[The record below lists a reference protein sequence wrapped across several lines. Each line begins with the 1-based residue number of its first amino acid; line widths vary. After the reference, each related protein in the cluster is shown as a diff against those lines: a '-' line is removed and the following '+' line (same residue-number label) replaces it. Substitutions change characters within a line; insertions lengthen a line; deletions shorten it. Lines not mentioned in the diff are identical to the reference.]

1 MSSFINFNNKEVTT
15 GASYTAEAVKIA
27 LLKSETKSSIKAE
40 TLTKNIKEPLSLN
53 EALVFFTD
61 KLSAMKSLS
70 LANAEINEGKIKQ
83 FETDYKDMETSI
95 KRGIGWIDPE
105 YVADTWENSSDSIDF
120 ELVKTELY
128 NRLIA
133 AGLLAFSNPEDGE
146 TKGVPV
152 RSLKDLNIKE
162 SLEANKV
169 NETLFFAFFNNKKI
183 EVEGKDL
190 WDAKQKAIIELKVPK
205 SKVGLLAVVSAESQ
219 KNQDFKFE
227 SFVNESEVETIELDM
242 AWDSSS
248 AEDDKAAKAA
258 FKKYKIKVKGADGQ
272 PGTYEVTG
280 KKKDILAYLKSDFY
294 EMDQETIEEYYP
306 ELLES
311 TKKPAGLTLD
321 DTKKVAELYA
331 SALSKADGVKATVN
345 KKSLEEDSFDLDI
358 DGEEYAGGSY
368 NIYHNGEVVN
378 HAVPGSP
385 VYGYFDDKLDTIVKN
400 IKNPKLHESA
410 MSDIDILAQEAKDFK
425 SFVKE
430 FKKEFKNMDAGSPKE
445 LEAWLQTIY
454 DTAKENV
461 DESVKSIN
469 EGQFSWMTQDTG
481 NQIGSEKQN
490 TIAVTMFDDKGNK
503 WEERSYDGYG
513 EFGGKDYY
521 ELLAQMNGI
530 ENPNRQ
536 DGIDIAFDKKK
547 VKGKVLFPA
556 LVEDPKRF
564 NFKKHDFTQEAEHDP
579 NQSWYQEE
587 EYDDDY
593 EEYDESK
600 VTEAARVPYNVLDF
614 AKRKGSYATSLV
626 KKAATWAEKAGKYI
640 SGGTAIGKD
649 YMTIILDMKH
659 QGSEIYINLND
670 ETIELFGEE
679 VTDAKSF
686 QKVLDANMSESKV
699 NESAADLIKYVETT
713 SEKTFKGGGNGQNLL
728 DNAMELASHIGD
740 YEMGRPT
747 RGYEEDGF
755 YGPATITLFKRLVDQ
770 MSADDIKNNQADK
783 YESKVTESHFKVGD
797 KVKMSHGGTGVIVSL
812 DKEDGAEDEKY
823 YNVELPNGEMH
834 KHAPNELT
842 KESVVNEGR
851 SINKIQKEWSD
862 TTTKMQQKAGEWK
875 VAEGD
880 RKSELLDEMK
890 ALTAK
895 KRELEA
901 ELDAAVAGKDKDLE
915 LVVSEGNAFG
925 AARAKAI
932 ADGAKEFEFEGETYK
947 VEDVGAD
954 DKENAKEF
962 VEEGNAF
969 LAARAKAIEEDAE
982 EFEFNGKTF
991 PVIEEGNAFGAARAK
1006 AIADGAKE
1014 FEFEGETYKVED
1026 AGPDDKKNAKEFVE
1040 ESKLT
1045 LDALVEMFEVKVN
1058 EDLRSDVKKFIKANV
1073 DELNTLADKDEWDL
1087 MYAKLYNDF
1096 NVEANSTKGKDL
1108 LKTFQFVF

>member
-1 MSSFINFNNKEVTT
+1 
-15 GASYTAEAVKIA
+15 
-27 LLKSETKSSIKAE
+27 
-40 TLTKNIKEPLSLN
+40 
-53 EALVFFTD
+53 
-61 KLSAMKSLS
+61 
-70 LANAEINEGKIKQ
+70 
-83 FETDYKDMETSI
+83 
-95 KRGIGWIDPE
+95 
-105 YVADTWENSSDSIDF
+105 
-120 ELVKTELY
+120 
-128 NRLIA
+128 
-133 AGLLAFSNPEDGE
+133 
-146 TKGVPV
+146 
-152 RSLKDLNIKE
+152 
-162 SLEANKV
+162 
-169 NETLFFAFFNNKKI
+169 
-183 EVEGKDL
+183 
-190 WDAKQKAIIELKVPK
+190 
-205 SKVGLLAVVSAESQ
+205 
-219 KNQDFKFE
+219 
-227 SFVNESEVETIELDM
+227 
-242 AWDSSS
+242 
-248 AEDDKAAKAA
+248 
-258 FKKYKIKVKGADGQ
+258 
-272 PGTYEVTG
+272 
-280 KKKDILAYLKSDFY
+280 
-294 EMDQETIEEYYP
+294 
-306 ELLES
+306 
-311 TKKPAGLTLD
+311 
-321 DTKKVAELYA
+321 
-331 SALSKADGVKATVN
+331 
-345 KKSLEEDSFDLDI
+345 
-358 DGEEYAGGSY
+358 
-368 NIYHNGEVVN
+368 
-378 HAVPGSP
+378 
-385 VYGYFDDKLDTIVKN
+385 
-400 IKNPKLHESA
+400 
-410 MSDIDILAQEAKDFK
+410 
-425 SFVKE
+425 
-430 FKKEFKNMDAGSPKE
+430 
-445 LEAWLQTIY
+445 
-454 DTAKENV
+454 
-461 DESVKSIN
+461 
-469 EGQFSWMTQDTG
+469 
-481 NQIGSEKQN
+481 
-490 TIAVTMFDDKGNK
+490 
-503 WEERSYDGYG
+503 
-513 EFGGKDYY
+513 
-521 ELLAQMNGI
+521 
-530 ENPNRQ
+530 
-536 DGIDIAFDKKK
+536 
-547 VKGKVLFPA
+547 
-556 LVEDPKRF
+556 
-564 NFKKHDFTQEAEHDP
+564 
-579 NQSWYQEE
+579 
-587 EYDDDY
+587 
-593 EEYDESK
+593 
-600 VTEAARVPYNVLDF
+600 
-614 AKRKGSYATSLV
+614 
-626 KKAATWAEKAGKYI
+626 
-640 SGGTAIGKD
+640 
-649 YMTIILDMKH
+649 MTIILDMKH

>member
-1 MSSFINFNNKEVTT
+1 MSSFINFNNKEVATET
-15 GASYTAEAVKIA
+15 SYTAEAVKIA
-27 LLKSETKSSIKAE
+27 LLKSETKSSLKAE

-95 KRGIGWIDPE
+95 ERGIGWIDPE
-105 YVADTWENSSDSIDF
+105 YVGDTWENSSDSIDF

-128 NRLIA
+128 KRLIA
-133 AGLLAFSNPEDGE
+133 SGLLAFSNPEDGE

-169 NETLFFAFFNNKKI
+169 NETLFYAFFNNKKI

-205 SKVGLLAVVSAESQ
+205 SKIGYLAVVSAESQ

-258 FKKYKIKVKGADGQ
+258 FKKYKIKVKGANGQ

-311 TKKPAGLTLD
+311 VKKPAGLTLD
-321 DTKKVAELYA
+321 DTRKVAELYA

-378 HAVPGSP
+378 HAIPGSP

-410 MSDIDILAQEAKDFK
+410 MSDIDIMAQEAKDFK

-454 DTAKENV
+454 DTAKENM
-461 DESVKSIN
+461 DESLVT
-469 EGQFSWMTQDTG
+469 EGQFSWMAQDTG

-503 WEERSYDGYG
+503 WEEKSYDGYG

-556 LVEDPKRF
+556 LVEDPKHF

-593 EEYDESK
+593 EEYDES
-600 VTEAARVPYNVLDF
+600 VVIE
-614 AKRKGSYATSLV
+614 G
-626 KKAATWAEKAGKYI
+626 I
-640 SGGTAIGKD
+640 S
-649 YMTIILDMKH
+649 
-659 QGSEIYINLND
+659 
-670 ETIELFGEE
+670 
-679 VTDAKSF
+679 VTDERVYGKKGIIIMIDDNGK
-686 QKVLDANMSESKV
+686 QV
-699 NESAADLIKYVETT
+699 SAI
-713 SEKTFKGGGNGQNLL
+713 FK
-728 DNAMELASHIGD
+728 D
-740 YEMGRPT
+740 
-747 RGYEEDGF
+747 
-755 YGPATITLFKRLVDQ
+755 K
-770 MSADDIKNNQADK
+770 KNADK
-783 YESKVTESHFKVGD
+783 YNRNK
-797 KVKMSHGGTGVIVSL
+797 
-812 DKEDGAEDEKY
+812 AEDIKALLDLAKDTKY
-823 YNVELPNGEMH
+823 PN
-834 KHAPNELT
+834 AID
-842 KESVVNEGR
+842 ESLVNEGR
-851 SINKIQKEWSD
+851 SINKIQKEWSE

-901 ELDAAVAGKDKDLE
+901 ELDSAVAGKDKDLE

-932 ADGAKEFEFEGETYK
+932 ADGVKEFEFEGETYK
-947 VEDVGAD
+947 VEDVGPD
-954 DKENAKEF
+954 DKENAE
-962 VEEGNAF
+962 
-969 LAARAKAIEEDAE
+969 
-982 EFEFNGKTF
+982 
-991 PVIEEGNAFGAARAK
+991 
-1006 AIADGAKE
+1006 
-1014 FEFEGETYKVED
+1014 
-1026 AGPDDKKNAKEFVE
+1026 EFVE

-1058 EDLRSDVKKFIKANV
+1058 EDLRSDVKKFIKDNAN
-1073 DELNTLADKDEWDL
+1073 ELNALADKDEWDL
-1087 MYAKLYNDF
+1087 MYAKLYNEF
-1096 NVEANSTKGKDL
+1096 NVESDSTKGKDL

>member
-27 LLKSETKSSIKAE
+27 LLKSETKSPIKAE
-40 TLTKNIKEPLSLN
+40 ALTKNIKEPLSLN

-128 NRLIA
+128 KRLIA

-152 RSLKDLNIKE
+152 RSLKDLSIKE

-227 SFVNESEVETIELDM
+227 SFVGESEVQTIELDM
-242 AWDSSS
+242 AWDDSS

-258 FKKYKIKVKGADGQ
+258 FKKYKIKVKGGNGQ
-272 PGTYEVTG
+272 AGTYEVTG

-311 TKKPAGLTLD
+311 SKKPAGLTLD

-345 KKSLEEDSFDLDI
+345 KKSLEEDSFDLDV

-410 MSDIDILAQEAKDFK
+410 MSDIDIMAQEAKDFK

-454 DTAKENV
+454 DTAKENM
-461 DESVKSIN
+461 DESLVT
-469 EGQFSWMTQDTG
+469 EGQFSWMAQDTG

-490 TIAVTMFDDKGNK
+490 TINITMFDDKGNK
-503 WEERSYDGYG
+503 WEEKKYDGYG

-600 VTEAARVPYNVLDF
+600 VTEAARVPSNVLDF

-686 QKVLDANMSESKV
+686 QKVLDAN
-699 NESAADLIKYVETT
+699 
-713 SEKTFKGGGNGQNLL
+713 
-728 DNAMELASHIGD
+728 
-740 YEMGRPT
+740 
-747 RGYEEDGF
+747 
-755 YGPATITLFKRLVDQ
+755 
-770 MSADDIKNNQADK
+770 
-783 YESKVTESHFKVGD
+783 
-797 KVKMSHGGTGVIVSL
+797 VS
-812 DKEDGAEDEKY
+812 
-823 YNVELPNGEMH
+823 
-834 KHAPNELT
+834 
-842 KESVVNEGR
+842 ESVVNEGR
-851 SINKIQKEWSD
+851 SINKIQKEWSE
-862 TTTKMQQKAGEWK
+862 TTTKMQQKAGDWK

-932 ADGAKEFEFEGETYK
+932 ADGVKEFEFEGETYK

-1058 EDLRSDVKKFIKANV
+1058 EDLRSDVKKFIKDNAN
-1073 DELNTLADKDEWDL
+1073 ELNTLADKDEWDL
-1087 MYAKLYNDF
+1087 MYAKLYNEF
-1096 NVEANSTKGKDL
+1096 NVEPNSTKGKDL

>member
-1 MSSFINFNNKEVTT
+1 MSSFINFNNKEVATET
-15 GASYTAEAVKIA
+15 SYTAEAVKIA
-27 LLKSETKSSIKAE
+27 LLKSETKSSLKAE

-105 YVADTWENSSDSIDF
+105 YVGDTWENSSDSIDF

-128 NRLIA
+128 KRLIA
-133 AGLLAFSNPEDGE
+133 SGLLAFSNPEDGE

-169 NETLFFAFFNNKKI
+169 NETLFYAFFNNKKI

-205 SKVGLLAVVSAESQ
+205 SKIGYLAVVSAESQ

-258 FKKYKIKVKGADGQ
+258 FKKYKIKVKGANGQ

-311 TKKPAGLTLD
+311 VKKPAGLTLD
-321 DTKKVAELYA
+321 DTRKVAELYA

-378 HAVPGSP
+378 HAIPGSP

-410 MSDIDILAQEAKDFK
+410 MSDIDIMAQEAKDFK

-454 DTAKENV
+454 DTAKENM
-461 DESVKSIN
+461 DESLVT
-469 EGQFSWMTQDTG
+469 EGQFSWMAQDTG

-490 TIAVTMFDDKGNK
+490 TINITMFDDKGNK
-503 WEERSYDGYG
+503 WEEKSYDGYG

-556 LVEDPKRF
+556 LVEDPKHF

-593 EEYDESK
+593 EEYDES
-600 VTEAARVPYNVLDF
+600 VVIE
-614 AKRKGSYATSLV
+614 G
-626 KKAATWAEKAGKYI
+626 I
-640 SGGTAIGKD
+640 S
-649 YMTIILDMKH
+649 
-659 QGSEIYINLND
+659 
-670 ETIELFGEE
+670 
-679 VTDAKSF
+679 VTDERVYGKKGIIIMIDDNGK
-686 QKVLDANMSESKV
+686 QV
-699 NESAADLIKYVETT
+699 SAI
-713 SEKTFKGGGNGQNLL
+713 FK
-728 DNAMELASHIGD
+728 D
-740 YEMGRPT
+740 
-747 RGYEEDGF
+747 
-755 YGPATITLFKRLVDQ
+755 K
-770 MSADDIKNNQADK
+770 KNADK
-783 YESKVTESHFKVGD
+783 YNRNK
-797 KVKMSHGGTGVIVSL
+797 
-812 DKEDGAEDEKY
+812 AEDIKALLDLAKDTKY
-823 YNVELPNGEMH
+823 PN
-834 KHAPNELT
+834 AID
-842 KESVVNEGR
+842 ESLVNEGR
-851 SINKIQKEWSD
+851 SINKIQKEWSE

-932 ADGAKEFEFEGETYK
+932 ADGVKEFEFEGETYK
-947 VEDVGAD
+947 VEDVGPD
-954 DKENAKEF
+954 DKENAE
-962 VEEGNAF
+962 
-969 LAARAKAIEEDAE
+969 
-982 EFEFNGKTF
+982 
-991 PVIEEGNAFGAARAK
+991 
-1006 AIADGAKE
+1006 
-1014 FEFEGETYKVED
+1014 
-1026 AGPDDKKNAKEFVE
+1026 EFVE

-1058 EDLRSDVKKFIKANV
+1058 EDLRSDVKKFIKDNAN
-1073 DELNTLADKDEWDL
+1073 ELNALADKDEWDL
-1087 MYAKLYNDF
+1087 MYAKLYNEF
-1096 NVEANSTKGKDL
+1096 NVEADSTKGKDL

>member
-1 MSSFINFNNKEVTT
+1 MSSFINFNNKEVATET
-15 GASYTAEAVKIA
+15 SYTAEAVKIA

-95 KRGIGWIDPE
+95 ERGIGWIDPE
-105 YVADTWENSSDSIDF
+105 YVGDTWENSSDSIDF

-128 NRLIA
+128 KRLIA
-133 AGLLAFSNPEDGE
+133 SGLLAFSNPEDGE

-152 RSLKDLNIKE
+152 RSLKDLNMKE

-169 NETLFFAFFNNKKI
+169 NETLFYAFFNNKKI

-205 SKVGLLAVVSAESQ
+205 SKIGYLAVVSAESQ

-258 FKKYKIKVKGADGQ
+258 FKKYKIKVKGANGQ

-311 TKKPAGLTLD
+311 VKKPAGLTLD
-321 DTKKVAELYA
+321 DTRKVAELYA

-378 HAVPGSP
+378 HAIPGSP

-410 MSDIDILAQEAKDFK
+410 MSDIDIMAQEAKDFK

-454 DTAKENV
+454 DTAKENM
-461 DESVKSIN
+461 DESLVT
-469 EGQFSWMTQDTG
+469 EGQFSWMAQDTG

-503 WEERSYDGYG
+503 WEEKSYDGYG

-556 LVEDPKRF
+556 LVEDPKHF

-593 EEYDESK
+593 EEYDES
-600 VTEAARVPYNVLDF
+600 VVIE
-614 AKRKGSYATSLV
+614 G
-626 KKAATWAEKAGKYI
+626 I
-640 SGGTAIGKD
+640 S
-649 YMTIILDMKH
+649 
-659 QGSEIYINLND
+659 
-670 ETIELFGEE
+670 
-679 VTDAKSF
+679 VTDERVYGKKGIIIMIDDNGK
-686 QKVLDANMSESKV
+686 QV
-699 NESAADLIKYVETT
+699 SAI
-713 SEKTFKGGGNGQNLL
+713 FK
-728 DNAMELASHIGD
+728 D
-740 YEMGRPT
+740 
-747 RGYEEDGF
+747 
-755 YGPATITLFKRLVDQ
+755 K
-770 MSADDIKNNQADK
+770 KNADK
-783 YESKVTESHFKVGD
+783 YNRNK
-797 KVKMSHGGTGVIVSL
+797 
-812 DKEDGAEDEKY
+812 AEDIKALLDLAKDTKY
-823 YNVELPNGEMH
+823 PN
-834 KHAPNELT
+834 AID
-842 KESVVNEGR
+842 ESLVNEGR
-851 SINKIQKEWSD
+851 SINKIQKEWSE

-901 ELDAAVAGKDKDLE
+901 ELDSAVAGKDKDLE

-932 ADGAKEFEFEGETYK
+932 ADGVKEFEFEGETYK
-947 VEDVGAD
+947 VEDVGPD
-954 DKENAKEF
+954 DKENAE
-962 VEEGNAF
+962 
-969 LAARAKAIEEDAE
+969 
-982 EFEFNGKTF
+982 
-991 PVIEEGNAFGAARAK
+991 
-1006 AIADGAKE
+1006 
-1014 FEFEGETYKVED
+1014 
-1026 AGPDDKKNAKEFVE
+1026 EFVE

-1058 EDLRSDVKKFIKANV
+1058 EDLRSDVKKFIKDNAN
-1073 DELNTLADKDEWDL
+1073 ELNALADKDEWDL
-1087 MYAKLYNDF
+1087 MYAKLYNEF
-1096 NVEANSTKGKDL
+1096 NVEADSTKGKDL

>member
-1 MSSFINFNNKEVTT
+1 
-15 GASYTAEAVKIA
+15 
-27 LLKSETKSSIKAE
+27 
-40 TLTKNIKEPLSLN
+40 
-53 EALVFFTD
+53 
-61 KLSAMKSLS
+61 
-70 LANAEINEGKIKQ
+70 
-83 FETDYKDMETSI
+83 
-95 KRGIGWIDPE
+95 
-105 YVADTWENSSDSIDF
+105 
-120 ELVKTELY
+120 
-128 NRLIA
+128 
-133 AGLLAFSNPEDGE
+133 
-146 TKGVPV
+146 
-152 RSLKDLNIKE
+152 
-162 SLEANKV
+162 
-169 NETLFFAFFNNKKI
+169 
-183 EVEGKDL
+183 
-190 WDAKQKAIIELKVPK
+190 
-205 SKVGLLAVVSAESQ
+205 
-219 KNQDFKFE
+219 
-227 SFVNESEVETIELDM
+227 M
-242 AWDSSS
+242 AWDEHSV
-248 AEDDKAAKAA
+248 EDDKAAKAA
-258 FKKYKIKVKGADGQ
+258 FKKYKIKVKGANGQ

-311 TKKPAGLTLD
+311 VKKPAGLTLD
-321 DTKKVAELYA
+321 DTRKVAELYA

-410 MSDIDILAQEAKDFK
+410 MSDIDIMAQEAKDFK

-454 DTAKENV
+454 DSAKENM

-481 NQIGSEKQN
+481 NQIGSEKEN
-490 TIAVTMFDDKGNK
+490 TITITMFDDKGNK
-503 WEERSYDGYG
+503 WEEKKYDGYG

-556 LVEDPKRF
+556 LIEDPKHF

-600 VTEAARVPYNVLDF
+600 VTEAARVPSNVLDF

-699 NESAADLIKYVETT
+699 NESAADLIKYVETA

-755 YGPATITLFKRLVDQ
+755 YGPATVTLFKRLVDQ

-783 YESKVTESHFKVGD
+783 YESLDVNEHNFKVGD
-797 KVKMSHGGTGVIVSL
+797 KVKMSHGGSGVIKSL
-812 DKEDGAEDEKY
+812 DKESGADDEKY

-842 KESVVNEGR
+842 KESKVNEAKQLSSYKVGDEVKFTNGEVWKVTKPGVRGNKVFLAPFNDVAKKGHISLAIEFTADELKDTVTESVVNEGR

-1026 AGPDDKKNAKEFVE
+1026 VGADDKENAKEFVE

-1073 DELNTLADKDEWDL
+1073 DELNTLADKDESDL
-1087 MYAKLYNDF
+1087 MYAKLYNEF

>member
-1058 EDLRSDVKKFIKANV
+1058 EDLRSDVKKFIKDNAN
-1073 DELNTLADKDEWDL
+1073 ELNTLADKDEWDL
-1087 MYAKLYNDF
+1087 MYAKLYNEF

>member
-15 GASYTAEAVKIA
+15 GTSYTAEAVKLA
-27 LLKSETKSSIKAE
+27 LLKSETKSPIKAE
-40 TLTKNIKEPLSLN
+40 ALTKNIKEPLSLN

-83 FETDYKDMETSI
+83 FEADYKDMESNI

-105 YVADTWENSSDSIDF
+105 YVGDTWENSSDSIDF

-128 NRLIA
+128 KRLIA

-152 RSLKDLNIKE
+152 RSLKDLSIKE
-162 SLEANKV
+162 SLEADKV

-205 SKVGLLAVVSAESQ
+205 SKIGYLAVVSAESQ

-258 FKKYKIKVKGADGQ
+258 FKKYKIKVKGANGQ

-311 TKKPAGLTLD
+311 AKKPAGLTLD

-345 KKSLEEDSFDLDI
+345 KKSLEEDSFDLDV

-385 VYGYFDDKLDTIVKN
+385 IYGYFDDKLDTIVKN

-410 MSDIDILAQEAKDFK
+410 MSDIDIMAQEAKDFK

-430 FKKEFKNMDAGSPKE
+430 FKKEHHDLSKSGEPGQF
-445 LEAWLQTIY
+445 EAWLQTIY
-454 DTAKENV
+454 DTAKENM
-461 DESVKSIN
+461 DESVVN
-469 EGQFSWMTQDTG
+469 EGQFSWMAQDTG

-503 WEERSYDGYG
+503 WEEKSYDGYG

-564 NFKKHDFTQEAEHDP
+564 NFKKHDFTQEAESDP

-593 EEYDESK
+593 EEYDESV
-600 VTEAARVPYNVLDF
+600 VTEAARVPSNVLDF

-659 QGSEIYINLND
+659 QGSEIYINLDD

-686 QKVLDANMSESKV
+686 QKVLDANMSESVV
-699 NESAADLIKYVETT
+699 NESAADLIKYVETI

-755 YGPATITLFKRLVDQ
+755 YGPATVTLFKRLVDQ

-783 YESKVTESHFKVGD
+783 YESVVIEGISVTDERVYGKKGIIIMIDDNGKQVSAIFKD
-797 KVKMSHGGTGVIVSL
+797 KKNA
-812 DKEDGAEDEKY
+812 DKYNRNKAEDIKALLDLAKDTKY
-823 YNVELPNGEMH
+823 PN
-834 KHAPNELT
+834 AID
-842 KESVVNEGR
+842 ESVVNEGR
-851 SINKIQKEWSD
+851 SINKIQKEWSE
-862 TTTKMQQKAGEWK
+862 TTTKMQQKAGDWK

-895 KRELEA
+895 KRQLEA

-932 ADGAKEFEFEGETYK
+932 ADGEKEFEFEGETYK
-947 VEDVGAD
+947 VEDVGPD
-954 DKENAKEF
+954 DKENAE
-962 VEEGNAF
+962 
-969 LAARAKAIEEDAE
+969 
-982 EFEFNGKTF
+982 
-991 PVIEEGNAFGAARAK
+991 
-1006 AIADGAKE
+1006 
-1014 FEFEGETYKVED
+1014 
-1026 AGPDDKKNAKEFVE
+1026 EFVE

-1058 EDLRSDVKKFIKANV
+1058 EDLRSDVKKFIKDNAS
-1073 DELNTLADKDEWDL
+1073 ELNTLADKDEWDL
-1087 MYAKLYNDF
+1087 MYTKLYSEF
-1096 NVEANSTKGKDL
+1096 NVEADSTKGKDL

>member
-27 LLKSETKSSIKAE
+27 LLKSETKSPIKAE
-40 TLTKNIKEPLSLN
+40 ALTKNIKEPLSLN

-70 LANAEINEGKIKQ
+70 LANTEINEGKIKQ

-128 NRLIA
+128 KRLIA

-152 RSLKDLNIKE
+152 RSLKDLSIKE

-227 SFVNESEVETIELDM
+227 SFVGESEVQTIELDM
-242 AWDSSS
+242 AWDDSS

-258 FKKYKIKVKGADGQ
+258 FKKYKIKVKGGNGQ
-272 PGTYEVTG
+272 AGTYEVTG

-311 TKKPAGLTLD
+311 SKKPAGLTLD

-345 KKSLEEDSFDLDI
+345 KKSLEEDSFDLDV

-410 MSDIDILAQEAKDFK
+410 MSDIDIMAQEAKDFK

-454 DTAKENV
+454 DTAKENM
-461 DESVKSIN
+461 DESLVT
-469 EGQFSWMTQDTG
+469 EGQFSWMAQDTG

-490 TIAVTMFDDKGNK
+490 TINITMFDDKGNK
-503 WEERSYDGYG
+503 WEEKKYDGYG

-600 VTEAARVPYNVLDF
+600 VTEAARVPSNVLDF

-686 QKVLDANMSESKV
+686 QKVLDANVSESKV
-699 NESAADLIKYVETT
+699 NEAVANLVKYVEDA
-713 SEKTFKGGGNGQNLL
+713 SAKTFKAGGNGQNLL
-728 DNAMELASHIGD
+728 DNAMELADHIES
-740 YEMGRPT
+740 YQKGRDT
-747 RGYEEDGF
+747 HGYEEDGF

-770 MSADDIKNNQADK
+770 MSADDIKDNQADK
-783 YESKVTESHFKVGD
+783 YESVD
-797 KVKMSHGGTGVIVSL
+797 
-812 DKEDGAEDEKY
+812 
-823 YNVELPNGEMH
+823 
-834 KHAPNELT
+834 
-842 KESVVNEGR
+842 VNEGR
-851 SINKIQKEWSD
+851 SINKIQKEWSE
-862 TTTKMQQKAGEWK
+862 TTTKMQQKAGDWK

-932 ADGAKEFEFEGETYK
+932 ADGVKEFEFEGETYK

-1058 EDLRSDVKKFIKANV
+1058 EDLRSDVKKFIKDNAN
-1073 DELNTLADKDEWDL
+1073 ELNTLADKDEWDL
-1087 MYAKLYNDF
+1087 MYAKLYNEF

>member
-1 MSSFINFNNKEVTT
+1 MSSFINFNNKEVATET
-15 GASYTAEAVKIA
+15 SYTAEAVKIA
-27 LLKSETKSSIKAE
+27 LLKSETKSSLKAE

-95 KRGIGWIDPE
+95 ERGIGWIDPE
-105 YVADTWENSSDSIDF
+105 YVGDTWENSSDSIDF

-128 NRLIA
+128 KRLIA
-133 AGLLAFSNPEDGE
+133 SGLLAFSNPEDGE

-169 NETLFFAFFNNKKI
+169 NETLFYAFFNNKKI

-205 SKVGLLAVVSAESQ
+205 SKIGYLAVVSAESQ

-258 FKKYKIKVKGADGQ
+258 FKKYKIKVKGANGQ

-311 TKKPAGLTLD
+311 VKKPAGLTLD
-321 DTKKVAELYA
+321 DTRKVAELYA

-378 HAVPGSP
+378 HAIPGSP

-410 MSDIDILAQEAKDFK
+410 MSDIDIMAQEAKDFK

-454 DTAKENV
+454 DTAKENM
-461 DESVKSIN
+461 DESLVT
-469 EGQFSWMTQDTG
+469 EGQFSWMAQDTG

-490 TIAVTMFDDKGNK
+490 TINITMFDDKGNK
-503 WEERSYDGYG
+503 WEEKSYDGYG

-556 LVEDPKRF
+556 LVEDPKHF

-593 EEYDESK
+593 EEYDES
-600 VTEAARVPYNVLDF
+600 VVIE
-614 AKRKGSYATSLV
+614 G
-626 KKAATWAEKAGKYI
+626 I
-640 SGGTAIGKD
+640 S
-649 YMTIILDMKH
+649 
-659 QGSEIYINLND
+659 
-670 ETIELFGEE
+670 
-679 VTDAKSF
+679 VTDERVYGKKGIIIMIDDNGK
-686 QKVLDANMSESKV
+686 QV
-699 NESAADLIKYVETT
+699 SAI
-713 SEKTFKGGGNGQNLL
+713 FK
-728 DNAMELASHIGD
+728 D
-740 YEMGRPT
+740 
-747 RGYEEDGF
+747 
-755 YGPATITLFKRLVDQ
+755 K
-770 MSADDIKNNQADK
+770 KNADK
-783 YESKVTESHFKVGD
+783 YNRNK
-797 KVKMSHGGTGVIVSL
+797 
-812 DKEDGAEDEKY
+812 AEDIKALLDLAKDTKY
-823 YNVELPNGEMH
+823 PN
-834 KHAPNELT
+834 AID
-842 KESVVNEGR
+842 ESLVNEGR
-851 SINKIQKEWSD
+851 SINKIQKEWSE

-901 ELDAAVAGKDKDLE
+901 ELDSAVAGKDKDLE

-932 ADGAKEFEFEGETYK
+932 ADGVKEFEFEGETYK
-947 VEDVGAD
+947 VEDVGPD
-954 DKENAKEF
+954 DKENAE
-962 VEEGNAF
+962 
-969 LAARAKAIEEDAE
+969 
-982 EFEFNGKTF
+982 
-991 PVIEEGNAFGAARAK
+991 
-1006 AIADGAKE
+1006 
-1014 FEFEGETYKVED
+1014 
-1026 AGPDDKKNAKEFVE
+1026 EFVE

-1058 EDLRSDVKKFIKANV
+1058 EDLRSDVKKFIKDNAN
-1073 DELNTLADKDEWDL
+1073 ELNALADKDEWDL
-1087 MYAKLYNDF
+1087 MYAKLYNEF
-1096 NVEANSTKGKDL
+1096 NVESDSTKGKDL

>member
-1 MSSFINFNNKEVTT
+1 MYGTLETNFKKKEVERMYNEGVEGLMKAYKISEKVAITILDSKVGRHMADLIYSKFAT
-15 GASYTAEAVKIA
+15 NAVDALVKYFGSGARIWNFITQMHR
-27 LLKSETKSSIKAE
+27 T
-40 TLTKNIKEPLSLN
+40 N
-53 EALVFFTD
+53 EA
-61 KLSAMKSLS
+61 M
-70 LANAEINEGKIKQ
+70 
-83 FETDYKDMETSI
+83 
-95 KRGIGWIDPE
+95 
-105 YVADTWENSSDSIDF
+105 
-120 ELVKTELY
+120 
-128 NRLIA
+128 
-133 AGLLAFSNPEDGE
+133 NP
-146 TKGVPV
+146 
-152 RSLKDLNIKE
+152 N
-162 SLEANKV
+162 
-169 NETLFFAFFNNKKI
+169 
-183 EVEGKDL
+183 
-190 WDAKQKAIIELKVPK
+190 IELKEALT
-205 SKVGLLAVVSAESQ
+205 SK
-219 KNQDFKFE
+219 KPN
-227 SFVNESEVETIELDM
+227 EVETIELDM
-242 AWDSSS
+242 AWD
-248 AEDDKAAKAA
+248 DDKEVKAV
-258 FKKYKIKVKGADGQ
+258 FKKYKITVKVATAPFDNGQ

-280 KKKDILAYLKSDFY
+280 KKKDILAYLQSEFY
-294 EMDQETIEEYYP
+294 EMDADTIEEYYP
-306 ELLES
+306 ELLEANS
-311 TKKPAGLTLD
+311 NYGTSAGLSKAE
-321 DTKKVAELYA
+321 TKKVAETLA
-331 SALSKADGVKATVN
+331 KAISKNDGVKCTVN
-345 KKSLEEDSFDLDI
+345 VKTLEEDSFDLDV
-358 DGEEYAGGSY
+358 DGEEYDGGSY
-368 NIYHNGEVVN
+368 NIYDDGSVRNMAVRGEK
-378 HAVPGSP
+378 
-385 VYGYFDDKLDTIVKN
+385 YGTTTSTVEDF
-400 IKNPKLHESA
+400 IKGLKKP
-410 MSDIDILAQEAKDFK
+410 
-425 SFVKE
+425 VKE
-430 FKKEFKNMDAGSPKE
+430 
-445 LEAWLQTIY
+445 
-454 DTAKENV
+454 
-461 DESVKSIN
+461 
-469 EGQFSWMTQDTG
+469 
-481 NQIGSEKQN
+481 
-490 TIAVTMFDDKGNK
+490 AVSG
-503 WEERSYDGYG
+503 
-513 EFGGKDYY
+513 
-521 ELLAQMNGI
+521 A
-530 ENPNRQ
+530 
-536 DGIDIAFDKKK
+536 
-547 VKGKVLFPA
+547 
-556 LVEDPKRF
+556 
-564 NFKKHDFTQEAEHDP
+564 
-579 NQSWYQEE
+579 
-587 EYDDDY
+587 
-593 EEYDESK
+593 K
-600 VTEAARVPYNVLDF
+600 VTEAARVPSNVLDF

-842 KESVVNEGR
+842 KESVVIEGVSVTDERVYGKKGIIIMIDDNGKQVSAIFKDKKNADKYNRNKAEDIKALLDLAKDTKYPNAIDESVVNEGR
-851 SINKIQKEWSD
+851 SINKIQKEWSE
-862 TTTKMQQKAGEWK
+862 TTTIMQQKAGDWK

-1087 MYAKLYNDF
+1087 MYAKLYNEF

>member
-27 LLKSETKSSIKAE
+27 LLKSETKSPIKAE
-40 TLTKNIKEPLSLN
+40 ALTKNIKEPLSLN

-128 NRLIA
+128 KRLIA

-152 RSLKDLNIKE
+152 RSLKDLSIKE

-227 SFVNESEVETIELDM
+227 SFVGEGEVQTIELDM
-242 AWDSSS
+242 AWDDSS

-258 FKKYKIKVKGADGQ
+258 FKKYKIKVKGGNGQ
-272 PGTYEVTG
+272 AGTYEVTG

-311 TKKPAGLTLD
+311 SKKPAGLTLD

-345 KKSLEEDSFDLDI
+345 KKSLEEDSFDLDV

-410 MSDIDILAQEAKDFK
+410 MSDIDIMAQEAKDFK

-454 DTAKENV
+454 DTAKENM
-461 DESVKSIN
+461 DESLVT
-469 EGQFSWMTQDTG
+469 EGQFSWMAQDTG

-490 TIAVTMFDDKGNK
+490 TINITMFDDKGNK
-503 WEERSYDGYG
+503 WEEKKYDGYG

-564 NFKKHDFTQEAEHDP
+564 NFKKHDFTKEAEHDP

-600 VTEAARVPYNVLDF
+600 VTEAARVPSNVLDF

-686 QKVLDANMSESKV
+686 QKVLDANVSESKV
-699 NESAADLIKYVETT
+699 NEAVANLVKYVEDA
-713 SEKTFKGGGNGQNLL
+713 SAKTFKAGGNGQNLL
-728 DNAMELASHIGD
+728 DNAMELADHIES
-740 YEMGRPT
+740 YQKGRDT
-747 RGYEEDGF
+747 HGYEEDGF

-770 MSADDIKNNQADK
+770 MSADDIKDNQADK
-783 YESKVTESHFKVGD
+783 YESVD
-797 KVKMSHGGTGVIVSL
+797 
-812 DKEDGAEDEKY
+812 
-823 YNVELPNGEMH
+823 
-834 KHAPNELT
+834 
-842 KESVVNEGR
+842 VNEGR
-851 SINKIQKEWSD
+851 SINKIQKEWSE
-862 TTTKMQQKAGEWK
+862 TTTKMQQKAGDWK

-932 ADGAKEFEFEGETYK
+932 ADGVKEFEFEGETYK

-1058 EDLRSDVKKFIKANV
+1058 EDLRSDVKKFIKDNAN
-1073 DELNTLADKDEWDL
+1073 ELNTLADKDEWDL
-1087 MYAKLYNDF
+1087 MYAKLYNEF

>member
-1 MSSFINFNNKEVTT
+1 MSSFINFNNKEVATET
-15 GASYTAEAVKIA
+15 SYTAEAVKIA
-27 LLKSETKSSIKAE
+27 LLKSETKSSLKAE

-95 KRGIGWIDPE
+95 ERGIGWIDPE
-105 YVADTWENSSDSIDF
+105 YVGDTWENSSDSIDF

-128 NRLIA
+128 KRLIA
-133 AGLLAFSNPEDGE
+133 SGLLAFSNPEDGE

-169 NETLFFAFFNNKKI
+169 NETLFYAFFNNKKI

-205 SKVGLLAVVSAESQ
+205 SKIGYLAVVSAESQ

-258 FKKYKIKVKGADGQ
+258 FKKYKIKVKGANGQ

-311 TKKPAGLTLD
+311 VKKPAGLTLD
-321 DTKKVAELYA
+321 DTRKVAELYA

-378 HAVPGSP
+378 HAIPGSP

-410 MSDIDILAQEAKDFK
+410 MSDIDIMAQEAKDFK

-454 DTAKENV
+454 DTAKENM
-461 DESVKSIN
+461 DESLVT

-503 WEERSYDGYG
+503 WEEKSYDGYG

-556 LVEDPKRF
+556 LVEDPKHF

-593 EEYDESK
+593 EEYDES
-600 VTEAARVPYNVLDF
+600 VVIE
-614 AKRKGSYATSLV
+614 G
-626 KKAATWAEKAGKYI
+626 I
-640 SGGTAIGKD
+640 S
-649 YMTIILDMKH
+649 
-659 QGSEIYINLND
+659 
-670 ETIELFGEE
+670 
-679 VTDAKSF
+679 VTDERVYGKKGIIIMIDDNGK
-686 QKVLDANMSESKV
+686 QV
-699 NESAADLIKYVETT
+699 SAI
-713 SEKTFKGGGNGQNLL
+713 FK
-728 DNAMELASHIGD
+728 D
-740 YEMGRPT
+740 
-747 RGYEEDGF
+747 
-755 YGPATITLFKRLVDQ
+755 K
-770 MSADDIKNNQADK
+770 KNADK
-783 YESKVTESHFKVGD
+783 YNRNK
-797 KVKMSHGGTGVIVSL
+797 
-812 DKEDGAEDEKY
+812 AEDIKALLDLAKDTKY
-823 YNVELPNGEMH
+823 PN
-834 KHAPNELT
+834 AID
-842 KESVVNEGR
+842 ESLVNEGR
-851 SINKIQKEWSD
+851 SINKIQKEWSE

-901 ELDAAVAGKDKDLE
+901 ELDSAVAGKDKDLE

-932 ADGAKEFEFEGETYK
+932 ADGVKEFEFEGETYK
-947 VEDVGAD
+947 VEDVGPD
-954 DKENAKEF
+954 DKENAE
-962 VEEGNAF
+962 
-969 LAARAKAIEEDAE
+969 
-982 EFEFNGKTF
+982 
-991 PVIEEGNAFGAARAK
+991 
-1006 AIADGAKE
+1006 
-1014 FEFEGETYKVED
+1014 
-1026 AGPDDKKNAKEFVE
+1026 EFVE

-1058 EDLRSDVKKFIKANV
+1058 EDLRSDVKKFIKDNAN
-1073 DELNTLADKDEWDL
+1073 ELNALADKDEWDL
-1087 MYAKLYNDF
+1087 MYAKLYNEF
-1096 NVEANSTKGKDL
+1096 NVESDSTKGKDL

>member
-1 MSSFINFNNKEVTT
+1 MSSFINFNNKEVATET
-15 GASYTAEAVKIA
+15 SYTAEAVKLA
-27 LLKSETKSSIKAE
+27 LLKSETKSPIKAE
-40 TLTKNIKEPLSLN
+40 ALTKNIKEPLSLN

-83 FETDYKDMETSI
+83 FEMDYKDMETSI

-105 YVADTWENSSDSIDF
+105 YVEETWENSSDSIDF

-128 NRLIA
+128 KRLIA

-162 SLEANKV
+162 SLEADKV
-169 NETLFFAFFNNKKI
+169 NETLFYAFFNNKKI
-183 EVEGKDL
+183 EIEGKDL
-190 WDAKQKAIIELKVPK
+190 WDAKQKAITQLKVPK
-205 SKVGLLAVVSAESQ
+205 SKIGYLAVVSAESQ

-248 AEDDKAAKAA
+248 TEDDKAAKAA
-258 FKKYKIKVKGADGQ
+258 FKKYKIKVKGANGQ

-306 ELLES
+306 ELLEAYG
-311 TKKPAGLTLD
+311 KPAGLTKEETMEVAQKFAD
-321 DTKKVAELYA
+321 AMSKVD
-331 SALSKADGVKATVN
+331 KVKVTVN
-345 KKSLEEDSFDLDI
+345 KRTLEEDSFDLDV
-358 DGEEYAGGSY
+358 DGGEFDGGSY
-368 NIYHNGEVVN
+368 NIYQNGNVMN
-378 HAVPGSP
+378 MALPSNP
-385 VYGYFDDKLDTIVKN
+385 IYGKKNDSVDTIAKN
-400 IKNPKLHESA
+400 MKTFSTNESKVNEGA
-410 MSDIDILAQEAKDFK
+410 MSDIDIMAQEAKDFK

-430 FKKEFKNMDAGSPKE
+430 FKKEHHDLSKSGEPGQF
-445 LEAWLQTIY
+445 EAWLQTIY
-454 DTAKENV
+454 DTAKENM
-461 DESVKSIN
+461 DESLVT

-490 TIAVTMFDDKGNK
+490 TITVTMFDDKGNK
-503 WEERSYDGYG
+503 WEEKKYDGYG

-530 ENPNRQ
+530 ENPTRQ

-593 EEYDESK
+593 EEYDESVVTEAIFGAKDFNKTLITYALDPKADEIYIIK
-600 VTEAARVPYNVLDF
+600 VDTVIKSGFPDPTKVPDKRFHGMFGMMLDENWMKQYDKLPEVGDILPAPKKDKAFESKINEAARVPSNVLDF

-640 SGGTAIGKD
+640 SGGTAIGKNYD
-649 YMTIILDMKH
+649 TIILDMKH

-686 QKVLDANMSESKV
+686 QKVLDANMSES
-699 NESAADLIKYVETT
+699 
-713 SEKTFKGGGNGQNLL
+713 
-728 DNAMELASHIGD
+728 
-740 YEMGRPT
+740 
-747 RGYEEDGF
+747 
-755 YGPATITLFKRLVDQ
+755 
-770 MSADDIKNNQADK
+770 
-783 YESKVTESHFKVGD
+783 
-797 KVKMSHGGTGVIVSL
+797 
-812 DKEDGAEDEKY
+812 
-823 YNVELPNGEMH
+823 
-834 KHAPNELT
+834 
-842 KESVVNEGR
+842 VVNEGR
-851 SINKIQKEWSD
+851 SINKIQKEWSE

-880 RKSELLDEMK
+880 RKAELLDEMK

-895 KRELEA
+895 KRALEA

-915 LVVSEGNAFG
+915 LAVSEGKSNKEQDILAEIEKLRVASDTGKITGEQFLDKFWPLWSQLKDLRESVVLEGNAFG

-947 VEDVGAD
+947 VEDVGPD
-954 DKENAKEF
+954 DKENAE
-962 VEEGNAF
+962 
-969 LAARAKAIEEDAE
+969 
-982 EFEFNGKTF
+982 
-991 PVIEEGNAFGAARAK
+991 
-1006 AIADGAKE
+1006 
-1014 FEFEGETYKVED
+1014 
-1026 AGPDDKKNAKEFVE
+1026 EFVE

-1058 EDLRSDVKKFIKANV
+1058 EDIRSDVKKFIKDNAN
-1073 DELNTLADKDEWDL
+1073 ELNALADKDEWDL
-1087 MYAKLYNDF
+1087 MYAKLYNEF
-1096 NVEANSTKGKDL
+1096 NVEPDSTKGKDL

>member
-1 MSSFINFNNKEVTT
+1 MSSFINFNNKEVATET
-15 GASYTAEAVKIA
+15 SYTAEAVKLA
-27 LLKSETKSSIKAE
+27 LLKSETKSPIKAE
-40 TLTKNIKEPLSLN
+40 ALTKNIKEPLSLN

-83 FETDYKDMETSI
+83 FEMDYKDMETSI

-105 YVADTWENSSDSIDF
+105 YVEETWENSSDSIDF

-128 NRLIA
+128 KRLIA

-162 SLEANKV
+162 SLEADKV
-169 NETLFFAFFNNKKI
+169 NETLFYAFFNNKKI
-183 EVEGKDL
+183 EIEGKDL
-190 WDAKQKAIIELKVPK
+190 WDAKQKAITQLKVPK
-205 SKVGLLAVVSAESQ
+205 SKIGYLAVVSAESQ

-248 AEDDKAAKAA
+248 TEDDKAAKAA
-258 FKKYKIKVKGADGQ
+258 FKKYKIKVKGANGQ

-306 ELLES
+306 ELLEAYG
-311 TKKPAGLTLD
+311 KPAGLTKEETMEVAQKFAD
-321 DTKKVAELYA
+321 AMSKVD
-331 SALSKADGVKATVN
+331 KVKVTVN
-345 KKSLEEDSFDLDI
+345 KRTLEEDSFDLDV
-358 DGEEYAGGSY
+358 DGGEFDGGSY
-368 NIYHNGEVVN
+368 NIYQNGNVMN
-378 HAVPGSP
+378 MALPSNP
-385 VYGYFDDKLDTIVKN
+385 IYGKKNDSVDTIAKN
-400 IKNPKLHESA
+400 MKTFSTNESKVNEGA
-410 MSDIDILAQEAKDFK
+410 MSDIDIMAQEAKDFK

-430 FKKEFKNMDAGSPKE
+430 FKKEHHDLSKSGEPGQF
-445 LEAWLQTIY
+445 EAWLQTIY
-454 DTAKENV
+454 DTAKENM
-461 DESVKSIN
+461 DESLVT

-490 TIAVTMFDDKGNK
+490 TITVTMFDDKGNK
-503 WEERSYDGYG
+503 WEEKKYDGYG

-530 ENPNRQ
+530 ENPTRQ

-593 EEYDESK
+593 EEYDESVVTEAIFGAKDFNKTLITYALDPKADEIYIIK
-600 VTEAARVPYNVLDF
+600 VDTVIKSGFPDPTKVPDKRFHGMFGMMLDENWMKQYDKLPEVGDILPAPKKDKAFESKINEAARVPSNVLDF

-640 SGGTAIGKD
+640 SGGTAIGKNYD
-649 YMTIILDMKH
+649 TIILDMKH

-686 QKVLDANMSESKV
+686 QKVLDANMSES
-699 NESAADLIKYVETT
+699 
-713 SEKTFKGGGNGQNLL
+713 
-728 DNAMELASHIGD
+728 
-740 YEMGRPT
+740 
-747 RGYEEDGF
+747 
-755 YGPATITLFKRLVDQ
+755 
-770 MSADDIKNNQADK
+770 
-783 YESKVTESHFKVGD
+783 
-797 KVKMSHGGTGVIVSL
+797 
-812 DKEDGAEDEKY
+812 
-823 YNVELPNGEMH
+823 
-834 KHAPNELT
+834 
-842 KESVVNEGR
+842 VVNEGR
-851 SINKIQKEWSD
+851 SINKIQKEWSE

-880 RKSELLDEMK
+880 RKAELLDEMK

-895 KRELEA
+895 KRALEA

-915 LVVSEGNAFG
+915 LAVSEGKSNKEQDILAEIEKLRVASDTGKITGEQFLDKFWPLWSQLKDLRESVVLEGNAFG

-932 ADGAKEFEFEGETYK
+932 ADGEKEFEFEGETYK
-947 VEDVGAD
+947 VEDVGPD
-954 DKENAKEF
+954 DKENAE
-962 VEEGNAF
+962 
-969 LAARAKAIEEDAE
+969 
-982 EFEFNGKTF
+982 
-991 PVIEEGNAFGAARAK
+991 
-1006 AIADGAKE
+1006 
-1014 FEFEGETYKVED
+1014 
-1026 AGPDDKKNAKEFVE
+1026 EFVE

-1058 EDLRSDVKKFIKANV
+1058 EDIRSDVKKFIKDNAN
-1073 DELNTLADKDEWDL
+1073 ELNALADKDEWDL
-1087 MYAKLYNDF
+1087 MYAKLYNEF
-1096 NVEANSTKGKDL
+1096 NVEPDSTKGKDL

>member
-15 GASYTAEAVKIA
+15 EVSYTAEAVKLA
-27 LLKSETKSSIKAE
+27 LLKSETKSQIKAE
-40 TLTKNIKEPLSLN
+40 ALTKNIKEPLSLN

-105 YVADTWENSSDSIDF
+105 YVGDTWENSSDSIDF

-128 NRLIA
+128 KRLIA

-152 RSLKDLNIKE
+152 RSLKDLSIKE

-205 SKVGLLAVVSAESQ
+205 SKIGYLAVVSAESQ

-258 FKKYKIKVKGADGQ
+258 FKKYKIKVKGANGQ

-311 TKKPAGLTLD
+311 AKKPAGLTLD

-345 KKSLEEDSFDLDI
+345 KKSLEEDSFDLDVN
-358 DGEEYAGGSY
+358 GEEYAGGSY

-410 MSDIDILAQEAKDFK
+410 MSDIDIMAQEAKDFK

-430 FKKEFKNMDAGSPKE
+430 FKKEHHDLSSAGEPGQF
-445 LEAWLQTIY
+445 EAWLQTIY
-454 DTAKENV
+454 DTAKENM
-461 DESVKSIN
+461 DESVITEAIFGAKDFNKTLVVYKVDQKAKELYVVDVNTFLLAKKDPNSTEAPERFKGMFGMMLEDDWSKTFGDLPKIGDILPFKNERVLESLNEAVKSIN

-481 NQIGSEKQN
+481 NQIGSQKEN
-490 TIAVTMFDDKGNK
+490 TINVTMFDDKGNK
-503 WEERSYDGYG
+503 WEEKKYDGYG

-564 NFKKHDFTQEAEHDP
+564 NFKKHDFTKEAEHDP

-593 EEYDESK
+593 EEYDESV
-600 VTEAARVPYNVLDF
+600 VTEAARVPSNVLDF

-686 QKVLDANMSESKV
+686 QKVLDANMSESVVIEGISVTDERVYGKKGIIIMIDDNGKQV
-699 NESAADLIKYVETT
+699 SAI
-713 SEKTFKGGGNGQNLL
+713 FK
-728 DNAMELASHIGD
+728 D
-740 YEMGRPT
+740 
-747 RGYEEDGF
+747 
-755 YGPATITLFKRLVDQ
+755 K
-770 MSADDIKNNQADK
+770 KNADK
-783 YESKVTESHFKVGD
+783 YNRNK
-797 KVKMSHGGTGVIVSL
+797 
-812 DKEDGAEDEKY
+812 AEDIKALLDLAKDTKY
-823 YNVELPNGEMH
+823 PN
-834 KHAPNELT
+834 AID
-842 KESVVNEGR
+842 ESVVNEGR
-851 SINKIQKEWSD
+851 SINKIQKEWSE
-862 TTTKMQQKAGEWK
+862 TTTKMQQKAGDWK

-895 KRELEA
+895 KRQLEA

-947 VEDVGAD
+947 VEDVGPD
-954 DKENAKEF
+954 DKENAE
-962 VEEGNAF
+962 
-969 LAARAKAIEEDAE
+969 
-982 EFEFNGKTF
+982 
-991 PVIEEGNAFGAARAK
+991 
-1006 AIADGAKE
+1006 
-1014 FEFEGETYKVED
+1014 
-1026 AGPDDKKNAKEFVE
+1026 EFVE

-1058 EDLRSDVKKFIKANV
+1058 EDLRSDVKKFIKDNAN
-1073 DELNTLADKDEWDL
+1073 ELNTLADKDEWDL
-1087 MYAKLYNDF
+1087 MYAKLYNEF

>member
-15 GASYTAEAVKIA
+15 EVSYTAEAVKLA
-27 LLKSETKSSIKAE
+27 LLKSETKSPIKAE
-40 TLTKNIKEPLSLN
+40 ALTKNIKEPLSLN

-105 YVADTWENSSDSIDF
+105 YVGDTWENSSDSIDF

-128 NRLIA
+128 KRLIA

-152 RSLKDLNIKE
+152 RSLKDLSIKE

-227 SFVNESEVETIELDM
+227 SFVGESEVQTIELDM
-242 AWDSSS
+242 AWDDSS

-258 FKKYKIKVKGADGQ
+258 FKKYKIKVKGGNGQ
-272 PGTYEVTG
+272 AGTYEVTG

-311 TKKPAGLTLD
+311 SKKPAGLTLD

-345 KKSLEEDSFDLDI
+345 KKSLEEDSFDLDV

-410 MSDIDILAQEAKDFK
+410 MSDIDIMAQEAKDFK

-454 DTAKENV
+454 DTAKENM
-461 DESVKSIN
+461 DESLVT
-469 EGQFSWMTQDTG
+469 EGQFSWMAQDTG

-490 TIAVTMFDDKGNK
+490 TINITMFDDKGNK
-503 WEERSYDGYG
+503 WEEKKYDGYG

-600 VTEAARVPYNVLDF
+600 VTEAARVPSNVLDF

-686 QKVLDANMSESKV
+686 QKVLDANVSESKV
-699 NESAADLIKYVETT
+699 NEAVANLVKYVEDA
-713 SEKTFKGGGNGQNLL
+713 SAKTFKAGGNGQNLL
-728 DNAMELASHIGD
+728 DNAMELADHIES
-740 YEMGRPT
+740 YQKGRDT
-747 RGYEEDGF
+747 HGYEEDGF

-770 MSADDIKNNQADK
+770 MSADDIKDNQADK
-783 YESKVTESHFKVGD
+783 YESVD
-797 KVKMSHGGTGVIVSL
+797 
-812 DKEDGAEDEKY
+812 
-823 YNVELPNGEMH
+823 
-834 KHAPNELT
+834 
-842 KESVVNEGR
+842 VNEGR
-851 SINKIQKEWSD
+851 SINKIQKEWSE
-862 TTTKMQQKAGEWK
+862 TTTKMQQKAGDWK

-895 KRELEA
+895 KRQLEA

-1058 EDLRSDVKKFIKANV
+1058 EDLRSDVKKFIKDNAN
-1073 DELNTLADKDEWDL
+1073 ELNTLADKDEWDL
-1087 MYAKLYNDF
+1087 MYAKLYNEF
-1096 NVEANSTKGKDL
+1096 NVEPNSTKGKDL

>member
-1 MSSFINFNNKEVTT
+1 
-15 GASYTAEAVKIA
+15 
-27 LLKSETKSSIKAE
+27 
-40 TLTKNIKEPLSLN
+40 
-53 EALVFFTD
+53 
-61 KLSAMKSLS
+61 
-70 LANAEINEGKIKQ
+70 
-83 FETDYKDMETSI
+83 
-95 KRGIGWIDPE
+95 
-105 YVADTWENSSDSIDF
+105 
-120 ELVKTELY
+120 
-128 NRLIA
+128 
-133 AGLLAFSNPEDGE
+133 
-146 TKGVPV
+146 
-152 RSLKDLNIKE
+152 
-162 SLEANKV
+162 
-169 NETLFFAFFNNKKI
+169 
-183 EVEGKDL
+183 
-190 WDAKQKAIIELKVPK
+190 
-205 SKVGLLAVVSAESQ
+205 
-219 KNQDFKFE
+219 
-227 SFVNESEVETIELDM
+227 
-242 AWDSSS
+242 
-248 AEDDKAAKAA
+248 
-258 FKKYKIKVKGADGQ
+258 
-272 PGTYEVTG
+272 
-280 KKKDILAYLKSDFY
+280 
-294 EMDQETIEEYYP
+294 
-306 ELLES
+306 
-311 TKKPAGLTLD
+311 
-321 DTKKVAELYA
+321 
-331 SALSKADGVKATVN
+331 
-345 KKSLEEDSFDLDI
+345 
-358 DGEEYAGGSY
+358 
-368 NIYHNGEVVN
+368 
-378 HAVPGSP
+378 
-385 VYGYFDDKLDTIVKN
+385 
-400 IKNPKLHESA
+400 
-410 MSDIDILAQEAKDFK
+410 
-425 SFVKE
+425 
-430 FKKEFKNMDAGSPKE
+430 
-445 LEAWLQTIY
+445 
-454 DTAKENV
+454 
-461 DESVKSIN
+461 
-469 EGQFSWMTQDTG
+469 MTQDTG

>member
-1 MSSFINFNNKEVTT
+1 MFGMMLEDNWMKQ
-15 GASYTAEAVKIA
+15 Y
-27 LLKSETKSSIKAE
+27 
-40 TLTKNIKEPLSLN
+40 
-53 EALVFFTD
+53 D
-61 KLSAMKSLS
+61 KLPEVGDILPAPK
-70 LANAEINEGKIKQ
+70 
-83 FETDYKDMETSI
+83 KD
-95 KRGIGWIDPE
+95 
-105 YVADTWENSSDSIDF
+105 
-120 ELVKTELY
+120 
-128 NRLIA
+128 
-133 AGLLAFSNPEDGE
+133 
-146 TKGVPV
+146 
-152 RSLKDLNIKE
+152 
-162 SLEANKV
+162 
-169 NETLFFAFFNNKKI
+169 
-183 EVEGKDL
+183 
-190 WDAKQKAIIELKVPK
+190 KA
-205 SKVGLLAVVSAESQ
+205 
-219 KNQDFKFE
+219 FE
-227 SFVNESEVETIELDM
+227 S
-242 AWDSSS
+242 
-248 AEDDKAAKAA
+248 
-258 FKKYKIKVKGADGQ
+258 KI
-272 PGTYEVTG
+272 
-280 KKKDILAYLKSDFY
+280 
-294 EMDQETIEEYYP
+294 
-306 ELLES
+306 
-311 TKKPAGLTLD
+311 
-321 DTKKVAELYA
+321 
-331 SALSKADGVKATVN
+331 N
-345 KKSLEEDSFDLDI
+345 
-358 DGEEYAGGSY
+358 
-368 NIYHNGEVVN
+368 
-378 HAVPGSP
+378 
-385 VYGYFDDKLDTIVKN
+385 
-400 IKNPKLHESA
+400 
-410 MSDIDILAQEAKDFK
+410 
-425 SFVKE
+425 
-430 FKKEFKNMDAGSPKE
+430 
-445 LEAWLQTIY
+445 
-454 DTAKENV
+454 
-461 DESVKSIN
+461 
-469 EGQFSWMTQDTG
+469 
-481 NQIGSEKQN
+481 
-490 TIAVTMFDDKGNK
+490 
-503 WEERSYDGYG
+503 
-513 EFGGKDYY
+513 
-521 ELLAQMNGI
+521 
-530 ENPNRQ
+530 
-536 DGIDIAFDKKK
+536 
-547 VKGKVLFPA
+547 
-556 LVEDPKRF
+556 
-564 NFKKHDFTQEAEHDP
+564 
-579 NQSWYQEE
+579 
-587 EYDDDY
+587 
-593 EEYDESK
+593 
-600 VTEAARVPYNVLDF
+600 EAARVPSNVLDF

-699 NESAADLIKYVETT
+699 NESAADLIKYVETA

-755 YGPATITLFKRLVDQ
+755 YGPATVTLFKRLVDQ

-842 KESVVNEGR
+842 KESVVIEGVSVTDERVYGKKGIIIMIDDNGKQVSAIFKDKKNADKYNRNKAEDIKALLDLAKDTKYPNAIDESVVNEGR
-851 SINKIQKEWSD
+851 SINKIQKEWSE
-862 TTTKMQQKAGEWK
+862 TTTKMQQKAGDWK

-1058 EDLRSDVKKFIKANV
+1058 EDLRSDVKKFIKDNAN
-1073 DELNTLADKDEWDL
+1073 ELNTLADKDEWDL
-1087 MYAKLYNDF
+1087 MYAKLYNEF